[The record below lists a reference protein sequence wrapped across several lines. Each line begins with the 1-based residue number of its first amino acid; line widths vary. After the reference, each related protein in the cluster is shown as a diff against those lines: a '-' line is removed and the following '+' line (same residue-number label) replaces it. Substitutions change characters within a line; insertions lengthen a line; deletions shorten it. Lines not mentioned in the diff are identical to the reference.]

1 VPQSQSGTPKKGKHV
16 PDAFGFVERRDCPV
30 CGCSRT
36 TTAFRI
42 PFDKGAIGRFLRDYY
57 AVDPRL
63 LRAAPYELM
72 RCPDCTLIFQRF
84 AGDDAL
90 LDELYGKWIN
100 HSYVP
105 ELDPQYQAEVSAPLR
120 SRDGHEL
127 LVAADALRM
136 KPEEMT
142 VLDFGMGWGMWA
154 RIAKQLGCDVYG
166 REIPAD
172 RVAYAVSHGVRPI
185 EMDELGKPMFDLI
198 NAEQVMEH
206 VRDLAQTAELLGASL
221 KPNGIL
227 KVSVPNAGCAVR
239 IAANLKTGRCAATIS
254 ELMPVHPLEHV
265 NSFNHRSLSA
275 LANRLGL
282 TVVKPTLLQRYAFLK
297 RRRSISLAHSK
308 KTLKELVRP
317 VHQYHNRKNL
327 YVWMVK
333 PCSE

>member
-105 ELDPQYQAEVSAPLR
+105 ELDQQYRAEVSAPLR
-120 SRDGHEL
+120 SRDGHEIL
-127 LVAADALRM
+127 IAADVLSIR
-136 KPEEMT
+136 PEGMT

-154 RIAKQLGCDVYG
+154 RIAKQFGCDVYG
-166 REIPAD
+166 REIAAD
-172 RVAYAVSHGVRPI
+172 RVEYAVRHGVRPI
-185 EMDELGKPMFDLI
+185 KIDELGKPMFHFI
-198 NAEQVMEH
+198 NTEQVMEH
-206 VRDLAQTAELLGASL
+206 VRDLAATASQLAQSL
-221 KPNGIL
+221 RPNGIL
-227 KVSVPNAGCAVR
+227 KISVPNAEGALR
-239 IAANLKTGRCAATIS
+239 IAGDLRSERCRGTIE

-265 NSFNHRSLSA
+265 NSFTRQALSK
-275 LANRLGL
+275 LAERLGL
-282 TVVKPTLLQRYAFLK
+282 KVIRPGIAQRYAFLK
-297 RRRSISLAHSK
+297 RRGSILLTEPAK
-308 KTLKELVRP
+308 ALKELVRP
-317 VHQYHNRKNL
+317 IYQYHNRSNL
-327 YVWMVK
+327 YVWMQK
-333 PCSE
+333 AG